1 MIYSVLY
8 NSKVFT
14 DLPYKQRVTR
24 LLFVSLIL
32 YSLFISI
39 CLKYKPEY
47 KSYFVLLCIIDLTFL
62 LMTMYILKPNI
73 LDKPKQLKLP
83 MFNANIN
90 EQYRNIN
97 SNQMNELNSPALSES
112 ELLDGIYTGKIKMTE
127 AEKMGYVLNK
137 LKLDKLV
144 VEKQIIQGAIDINDV
159 MQTDYKYNLSKDL
172 TKLATSTEEP
182 TEEKTKL
189 KDETNEKKEQD
200 KESIEIPVYMAKATR
215 A

>member
-1 MIYSVLY
+1 
-8 NSKVFT
+8 
-14 DLPYKQRVTR
+14 
-24 LLFVSLIL
+24 
-32 YSLFISI
+32 
-39 CLKYKPEY
+39 
-47 KSYFVLLCIIDLTFL
+47 
-62 LMTMYILKPNI
+62 MTMYILKPNI